1 MYNIKYMFEQRYLIA
16 FAEKKTLEKI
26 VKCKLLSM
34 QTSKWASKCTV
45 ERARMGAQ
53 PTLNYQWKSANV
65 RTKLWLFI
73 LMLPEDSKCM
83 DWYNLL
89 QFRYDDRTSEKR
101 KHSTEE
107 CCSDLMNGLVLR
119 CTTASCDAR
128 GQNSLDWRRSFSQVY
143 LLRFWTPSAVGLAFI
158 STSSSISSPDWVQHG
173 FNREWL
179 EA

>member
-1 MYNIKYMFEQRYLIA
+1 
-16 FAEKKTLEKI
+16 
-26 VKCKLLSM
+26 M

-53 PTLNYQWKSANV
+53 PALNYQWKSANV
-65 RTKLWLFI
+65 RMKLWLFS
-73 LMLPEDSKCM
+73 LMLSEDSKCM

-143 LLRFWTPSAVGLAFI
+143 LLRFWTSSAIGLAFI
-158 STSSSISSPDWVQHG
+158 STSSSISSPDECNMASTANDWKRKTKAVV
-173 FNREWL
+173 NRCSVNHK
-179 EA
+179 ATFCTYV